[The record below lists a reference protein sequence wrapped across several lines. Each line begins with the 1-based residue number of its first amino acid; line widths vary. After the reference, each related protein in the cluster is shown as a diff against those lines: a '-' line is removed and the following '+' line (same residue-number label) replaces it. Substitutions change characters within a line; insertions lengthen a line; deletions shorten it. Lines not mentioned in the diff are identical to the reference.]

1 MTRHLIICTVQGGNS
16 FWLFCI
22 GFVLLLF
29 LSFSHLQRK
38 ETGNLKRD
46 AKQLCWTKLAVA
58 NIKRCWAAVSPPFL
72 FFFLFFFI
80 FYFFAHLFLSRPVL
94 SCYVWTYVWR
104 GCLLAAYSSFRSG
117 LLLVLENL
125 RTCALSVSH
134 PHRTM
139 LPKRMRSAIRRRQ
152 KEDKANGD
160 DRQWAHE
167 DRPNIH

>member
-46 AKQLCWTKLAVA
+46 AKQLCWTKLVVA

-72 FFFLFFFI
+72 FFFLFFF
-80 FYFFAHLFLSRPVL
+80 HLLFLCSPFFVTSGPVML
-94 SCYVWTYVWR
+94 CMDVCMKRLPAGS
-104 GCLLAAYSSFRSG
+104 LFILSFRTTTSTRE
-117 LLLVLENL
+117 LENMCL
-125 RTCALSVSH
+125 ISQSPS
-134 PHRTM
+134 PHYVAKTYEVRHSTTS
-139 LPKRMRSAIRRRQ
+139 KGRQ
-152 KEDKANGD
+152 G
-160 DRQWAHE
+160 
-167 DRPNIH
+167 